1 MTTSQPAGSDGDV
14 GLLSPVSASPLVAA
28 LTGDRAV
35 LAAILAVEAGWA
47 AVLEKHDL
55 APAGSAAV
63 VAHAAD
69 ASRYD
74 PAGIAVRAQGGGNP
88 VIPLLADLRAQVKAL
103 DTGSAGAPGVGAL
116 RAVHTSLTSQDVLD
130 TALMLLAR
138 NTVSALLADV
148 KGTTAALARLAEQHA
163 ETLCVGRSL
172 TQHSLPFT
180 FGLKA
185 AQWFHGLAAAARRLE
200 VLQLPV
206 QTGGAA
212 GTLAAGTVLT
222 AGSATDPFALS
233 DDLASQLGLAATPA
247 PWHTNRL
254 AVTSLGDS
262 LAGVVDAFGKIASDV
277 LFLSRPEVAEVAEPR
292 APGRGVS
299 SAMPQKQNP
308 VLSVLVRSAALQA
321 PALAA
326 QLHLAAATFNDE
338 RPDGAWHSEWPALRQ
353 LLALALGAAGHLRE
367 LAEGLQVFPEGMRRN
382 LDLSGPLLLSEGVTA
397 AVAPLLSA
405 EGSGADGKQ
414 QLQAVVDRTLQAPAT
429 DQAAPT
435 AAAPRGSP
443 GGRALRR
450 PLEELLTRPATSARP
465 PGSRGGS
472 WPPSRTLRRPQ
483 PKKTETETPV
493 ARPTLKAVLL
503 SPQRTLG
510 DKPLLIVGPSLGTSS
525 LVWTQ
530 AGSLLANDVDVV
542 AWDLPGHGVSPAATE
557 PFSVA
562 ELADAVVELVD
573 SIAPGETFHYAG
585 VSLGGATGLQLAIK
599 HGDRLKSLSVQCSGA
614 KLGTPE
620 AWQERAETVR
630 TPGHRQ

>member
-1 MTTSQPAGSDGDV
+1 VTVYQPAGSDGDV

-35 LAAILAVEAGWA
+35 L
-47 AVLEKHDL
+47 EKHDL

-74 PAGIAVRAQGGGNP
+74 PADIAVRAQGGGNP

-200 VLQLPV
+200 ALELPV

-222 AGSATDPFALS
+222 AGSGTDPFLLS
-233 DDLASQLGLAATPA
+233 DDLAGQLGLAATPA
-247 PWHTNRL
+247 PWHTNRI

-262 LAGVVDAFGKIASDV
+262 LAGVVDALGKIASDV

-382 LDLSGPLLLSEGVTA
+382 LDLSGPLLLSEGVSA

-405 EGSGADGKQ
+405 DGSGADGKQ
-414 QLQAVVDRTLQAPAT
+414 QLQAVVDRTLQAPAAEQADT
-429 DQAAPT
+429 YRRLLRETVPADTLSDARLEDLLNPASYLGQAAGISRRILAAFPDFAPT
-435 AAAPRGSP
+435 PTEKDGN
-443 GGRALRR
+443 GD
-450 PLEELLTRPATSARP
+450 
-465 PGSRGGS
+465 SRG
-472 WPPSRTLRRPQ
+472 
-483 PKKTETETPV
+483 
-493 ARPTLKAVLL
+493 
-503 SPQRTLG
+503 
-510 DKPLLIVGPSLGTSS
+510 
-525 LVWTQ
+525 
-530 AGSLLANDVDVV
+530 
-542 AWDLPGHGVSPAATE
+542 
-557 PFSVA
+557 
-562 ELADAVVELVD
+562 
-573 SIAPGETFHYAG
+573 
-585 VSLGGATGLQLAIK
+585 
-599 HGDRLKSLSVQCSGA
+599 
-614 KLGTPE
+614 
-620 AWQERAETVR
+620 
-630 TPGHRQ
+630 

>member
-1 MTTSQPAGSDGDV
+1 MTVYQPAGSDGDV

-74 PAGIAVRAQGGGNP
+74 PADIAVRAQGGGNP

-200 VLQLPV
+200 ALELPV

-222 AGSATDPFALS
+222 AGSGTDPFLLS
-233 DDLASQLGLAATPA
+233 DDLAGQLGLAATPA
-247 PWHTNRL
+247 PWHTNRI

-262 LAGVVDAFGKIASDV
+262 LAGVVDALGKIASDV

-382 LDLSGPLLLSEGVTA
+382 LDLSGPLLLSEGVSA

-405 EGSGADGKQ
+405 DGSGADGKQ
-414 QLQAVVDRTLQAPAT
+414 QLQAVVDRTLQAPAAEQADT
-429 DQAAPT
+429 YRRLLREAVPADTLSDARLEDLLNPASYLGQAAGISRRILAAFPDFAPT
-435 AAAPRGSP
+435 PTEKDGN
-443 GGRALRR
+443 GD
-450 PLEELLTRPATSARP
+450 
-465 PGSRGGS
+465 SRG
-472 WPPSRTLRRPQ
+472 
-483 PKKTETETPV
+483 
-493 ARPTLKAVLL
+493 
-503 SPQRTLG
+503 
-510 DKPLLIVGPSLGTSS
+510 
-525 LVWTQ
+525 
-530 AGSLLANDVDVV
+530 
-542 AWDLPGHGVSPAATE
+542 
-557 PFSVA
+557 
-562 ELADAVVELVD
+562 
-573 SIAPGETFHYAG
+573 
-585 VSLGGATGLQLAIK
+585 
-599 HGDRLKSLSVQCSGA
+599 
-614 KLGTPE
+614 
-620 AWQERAETVR
+620 
-630 TPGHRQ
+630 

>member
-1 MTTSQPAGSDGDV
+1 MTVYQPAGSDGDV

-74 PAGIAVRAQGGGNP
+74 PADIAVRAQGGGNP

-103 DTGSAGAPGVGAL
+103 DAGSAGAPGVGAL

-200 VLQLPV
+200 ALELPV

-222 AGSATDPFALS
+222 AGSGTDPFLLS
-233 DDLASQLGLAATPA
+233 DDLAGQLGLAATPA
-247 PWHTNRL
+247 PWHTNRI

-262 LAGVVDAFGKIASDV
+262 LAGVVDALGKIASDV

-382 LDLSGPLLLSEGVTA
+382 LDLSGPLLLSEGVSA

-405 EGSGADGKQ
+405 DGSGSDGKQ
-414 QLQAVVDRTLQAPAT
+414 QLQAVVDRTLQAPAAEQADT
-429 DQAAPT
+429 YRRLLREAVPADTLSDARLEDLLNPASYLGQAAGISRRILAAFPDFAPT
-435 AAAPRGSP
+435 
-443 GGRALRR
+443 
-450 PLEELLTRPATSARP
+450 P
-465 PGSRGGS
+465 PEKDG
-472 WPPSRTLRRPQ
+472 
-483 PKKTETETPV
+483 
-493 ARPTLKAVLL
+493 
-503 SPQRTLG
+503 
-510 DKPLLIVGPSLGTSS
+510 
-525 LVWTQ
+525 
-530 AGSLLANDVDVV
+530 N
-542 AWDLPGHGVSPAATE
+542 
-557 PFSVA
+557 
-562 ELADAVVELVD
+562 
-573 SIAPGETFHYAG
+573 
-585 VSLGGATGLQLAIK
+585 
-599 HGDRLKSLSVQCSGA
+599 
-614 KLGTPE
+614 
-620 AWQERAETVR
+620 
-630 TPGHRQ
+630 